1 MTEEAHSMR
10 LWDRTKSI
18 FMNKKKK
25 TSNQVETPQ
34 NQFKSRKKKHL
45 RFDSIARVFR
55 HVFMQIKATQN
66 MFIDDLKFKIRHI
79 RS

>member
-1 MTEEAHSMR
+1 
-10 LWDRTKSI
+10 
-18 FMNKKKK
+18 MNKKKK

>member
-1 MTEEAHSMR
+1 M
-10 LWDRTKSI
+10 
-18 FMNKKKK
+18 
-25 TSNQVETPQ
+25 ETPQ